1 MNVIPKTAEQVAEKA
16 GKKVVS
22 VTKHAISTTVDTAT
36 HPTAVIKR
44 VQHTNNT
51 SEGTN
56 MGTQDV
62 HKHHHQDTKHTAA
75 ATTTMPLPP
84 TRNKLNVERTKHN
97 IATHTQQ
104 HTPQPQSSSDTLF
117 SISNQST
124 TFLLTIYTAILS
136 IYHAYTHKSDILQ
149 NAFPLSVVTPLVVV
163 AFLMGYMLDKLL
175 ILFSDNDV
183 GQDYNIESGRRTV
196 RRANGKRR
204 FSNLSIQARRG
215 GMIHGG
221 NGTEKGGVY
230 VGDVKPENENIDES
244 NRTDESTQTDTD
256 DTEEESSVYFSRTRE
271 FFKPGWKRKKI
282 KKKYEKYVKE
292 LNHYGGVNSERSK
305 ESSNSSAGSKREM
318 TAQFFTNLNP
328 MKRGDVKEWEVKLK
342 APFRESPLM
351 DHLFTYE
358 DFGRQSTQRREEHVI
373 KKEHVTTKSHKEET
387 MVEEYVVV
395 SEEEEED
402 TALGHAQLNNIRASQ
417 LAKYE
422 EKKTHWIDPLCELR
436 GMDLFLTD
444 DPEES
449 VWKQP
454 LLNQNGLRNAPTLL
468 FNMMMPFGNM
478 NAYFQLPSWVDSLD
492 NIPPEKEDDP
502 NDVKAL
508 KRFLLGDNDYRNARA
523 KVIPYVVDGPLA
535 IRVIKP
541 KPLEVD
547 LWGPRHPSK
556 WEDVPKSVDPK
567 TGKVNHV
574 VLECDID
581 LLANKT
587 IRKIINIVRP
597 HIGSIVADL
606 ALIVSA
612 PKHSEIEEPSCCLGL
627 WRIDRVDF
635 EQCAVVPEKT
645 IHEAA
650 RELTDVLSTIMKDED
665 RMEFHVKEDP

>member
-1 MNVIPKTAEQVAEKA
+1 
-16 GKKVVS
+16 
-22 VTKHAISTTVDTAT
+22 
-36 HPTAVIKR
+36 
-44 VQHTNNT
+44 
-51 SEGTN
+51 
-56 MGTQDV
+56 
-62 HKHHHQDTKHTAA
+62 
-75 ATTTMPLPP
+75 
-84 TRNKLNVERTKHN
+84 
-97 IATHTQQ
+97 
-104 HTPQPQSSSDTLF
+104 
-117 SISNQST
+117 
-124 TFLLTIYTAILS
+124 
-136 IYHAYTHKSDILQ
+136 
-149 NAFPLSVVTPLVVV
+149 
-163 AFLMGYMLDKLL
+163 
-175 ILFSDNDV
+175 
-183 GQDYNIESGRRTV
+183 
-196 RRANGKRR
+196 
-204 FSNLSIQARRG
+204 
-215 GMIHGG
+215 
-221 NGTEKGGVY
+221 
-230 VGDVKPENENIDES
+230 
-244 NRTDESTQTDTD
+244 
-256 DTEEESSVYFSRTRE
+256 
-271 FFKPGWKRKKI
+271 
-282 KKKYEKYVKE
+282 
-292 LNHYGGVNSERSK
+292 
-305 ESSNSSAGSKREM
+305 
-318 TAQFFTNLNP
+318 
-328 MKRGDVKEWEVKLK
+328 
-342 APFRESPLM
+342 
-351 DHLFTYE
+351 LFTYE

-373 KKEHVTTKSHKEET
+373 KKGHVTTKSHKEET

-395 SEEEEED
+395 SEEEEEEED
-402 TALGHAQLNNIRASQ
+402 IALGHAQLNNIRASG

-444 DPEES
+444 APEES

-454 LLNQNGLRNAPTLL
+454 LLNQNGLRNVPTLL

-581 LLANKT
+581 LLANPT

-635 EQCAVVPEKT
+635 EECAVVPEKT

-650 RELTDVLSTIMKDED
+650 RELTDVLSTIMKDEE